1 MKIKTKLV
9 TRSQYVRKELEA
21 AKQTAIVQALR
32 RENNR
37 LRNWAT
43 GLAIL
48 SGTLAIGIMVLIFP
62 LI

>member
-1 MKIKTKLV
+1 MKIKTRLV
-9 TRSQYVRKELEA
+9 TRSQFERKELEA
-21 AKQTAIVQALR
+21 AKQTAIVRALR

-48 SGTLAIGIMVLIFP
+48 SGALAIGIMVLILP

>member
-21 AKQTAIVQALR
+21 AKQASIVQALR